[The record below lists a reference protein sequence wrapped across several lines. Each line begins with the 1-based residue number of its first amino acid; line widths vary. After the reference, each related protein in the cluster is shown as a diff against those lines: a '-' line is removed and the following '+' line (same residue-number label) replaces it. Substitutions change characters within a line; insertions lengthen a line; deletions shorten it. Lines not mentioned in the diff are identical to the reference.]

1 MSRRGGRGG
10 HTIAGAAL
18 RNAGL
23 VTDGDVG
30 MRDAAGPSRSR
41 TGGAG
46 GRRAGR
52 NAGVDPS
59 NTNGSGS
66 SLQGRIARQ
75 RANPFGN
82 RPPAK
87 GKKAAINVNDG
98 IRAGNTASLLKS
110 ISSSKAQGGGRIPGG
125 GGIVFSGND
134 MPKTQNVVSLIKRFL
149 ESRWNPQAK
158 FLNLENM
165 RADPILQAE
174 GIKPPGVVGCP
185 KELGNVIWK
194 LCSETCPDVVTIS
207 LANNGFRSLGPVSSL
222 PVYFPHLQNL
232 SLEGN
237 ELKWTKDLDTYGS
250 RKHKLTNLKELLLT
264 GNPVHASAL
273 AAGNE
278 EGYRREV
285 LSKFRNLTLLDQK
298 PVTPTESGFANLPSS
313 GGKSKKVDADAA
325 QVPLRNFPVPNKPG
339 FVDEA
344 AGSIM
349 PNFLSQYFTL
359 YDSDRSQLSEAYA
372 PLAQFSFCLNVV
384 PPPRARAAGFIHTM
398 PHQKELNF
406 DRYLDNGNRNLM
418 RVHTPKARHQSL
430 HHGVASILACL
441 RKLPKTSHPLNDA
454 SKFVVDAW
462 VLPNNVIGAR
472 LKGEERPEALL
483 YINVHGEYAEVPKKG
498 IRSFDRT
505 FAVAPTPPDS
515 PAAAAGWPCVI
526 LSDQL
531 VVRHYSSP
539 SAWAPDSLPTGDVNA
554 EQQQALQAARQNG
567 QASVVPQQ
575 PGVAAPGSVEN
586 PTAPGSATALPP
598 HLQNQAPA
606 AGINE
611 QQHAMSLQLA
621 TQTGLI
627 YPFAVQCLQENGWDY
642 NLALS
647 NFQNLKASNAIPPQA
662 FAQSV

>member
-1 MSRRGGRGG
+1 MSRRGGGRGG

-23 VTDGDVG
+23 VVDGDVG

-41 TGGAG
+41 AGGGGGRKGQRNGGA
-46 GRRAGR
+46 
-52 NAGVDPS
+52 DPS
-59 NTNGSGS
+59 NPDGSGN
-66 SLQGRIARQ
+66 SLRGRIARQ
-75 RANPFGN
+75 RANPLGN
-82 RPPAK
+82 RPAAK

-98 IRAGNTASLLKS
+98 LRAGNTASVLKS

-134 MPKTQNVVSLIKRFL
+134 MPKTQNVISLIKRFL

-174 GIKPPGVVGCP
+174 GVKPPGSAGAP

-194 LCSETCPDVVTIS
+194 LCSEIYPDVVTIS
-207 LANNGFRSLGPVSSL
+207 LAHNGFRNLGPVSSL
-222 PVYFPHLQNL
+222 PAYLPNLQNL

-237 ELKWTKDLDTYGS
+237 DLKWTKDLDTFAV
-250 RKHKLTNLKELLLT
+250 RKSKLTNLKELLLT

-285 LSKFRNLTLLDQK
+285 LSKFRQLTMLDQK
-298 PVTPTESGFANLPSS
+298 PVTETEAGFANLPSS
-313 GGKSKKVDADAA
+313 GKSKKVDADAA

-339 FVDEA
+339 FVDTEA
-344 AGSIM
+344 GAIM
-349 PNFLSQYFTL
+349 PNFLSKFFML
-359 YDSDRSQLSEAYA
+359 YDSDRNQLSEAYA
-372 PLAQFSFCLNVV
+372 PLAQFSFCVNVV
-384 PPPRARAAGFIHTM
+384 PPPRARAAGFLHTM

-406 DRYLDNGNRNLM
+406 DRYQDNGNRNLM
-418 RVHTPKARHQSL
+418 RVHTPKNRHMSL
-430 HHGVASILACL
+430 HHGVGSILACL

-483 YINVHGEYAEVPKKG
+483 YINVHGEYAEAPSQG

-505 FAVAPTPPDS
+505 FAVAPVPPDS

-539 SAWAPDSLPTGDVNA
+539 AAWTPDSLPTGEVTA
-554 EQQQALQAARQNG
+554 EQTQALQAAQQQAG
-567 QASVVPQQ
+567 QAPGMPQPAAQGPVP
-575 PGVAAPGSVEN
+575 VAGGA
-586 PTAPGSATALPP
+586 ALPA

-621 TQTGLI
+621 AQTGLI

-642 NLALS
+642 NLAFT

-662 FAQSV
+662 FAQPV

>member
-1 MSRRGGRGG
+1 MPSRGGGRGG

-23 VTDGDVG
+23 VGDGDVG

-41 TGGAG
+41 AGGPGGRKGQRNGGA
-46 GRRAGR
+46 
-52 NAGVDPS
+52 DPS
-59 NTNGSGS
+59 NPNGSGG
-66 SLQGRIARQ
+66 SLQGRLARQQ
-75 RANPFGN
+75 RANPLGN
-82 RPPAK
+82 RPAAR
-87 GKKAAINVNDG
+87 GKKAINVNDG
-98 IRAGNTASLLKS
+98 LRAANTADTASVLKS
-110 ISSSKAQGGGRIPGG
+110 ISSQKSRAQGGGRIPGG
-125 GGIVFSGND
+125 GNIIFAGND

-149 ESRWNPQAK
+149 ESRWNLQAK

-174 GIKPPGVVGCP
+174 GIKPPGVAGAP

-194 LCSETCPDVVTIS
+194 LCSETYPDVITIS

-222 PVYFPHLQNL
+222 PVYFPNLQNL

-237 ELKWTKDLDTYGS
+237 ELKWTKDLDTFAA
-250 RKHKLTNLKELLLT
+250 RKSKLTNLKELLLT
-264 GNPVHASAL
+264 GNPVHASAI

-285 LSKFRNLTLLDQK
+285 LSKFRQLTMLDQK
-298 PVTPTESGFANLPSS
+298 PVTPTETGFANLPSS
-313 GGKSKKVDADAA
+313 VKSKKVDADAA
-325 QVPLRNFPVPNKPG
+325 QVPLRNFPIGNKPG
-339 FVDEA
+339 FVDAEA
-344 AGSIM
+344 GAIM
-349 PNFLSQYFTL
+349 PNFLSKFFTL
-359 YDSDRSQLSEAYA
+359 YDSDRNQLSEAYA
-372 PLAQFSFCLNVV
+372 PLAQFSYCLNVV
-384 PPPRARAAGFIHTM
+384 PPPRARAAGFLHTM

-406 DRYLDNGNRNLM
+406 DRYQDNGNRNLM
-418 RVHTPKARHQSL
+418 RVHTPKGRNLSL
-430 HHGVASILACL
+430 HHGVGSILATF

-483 YINVHGEYAEVPKKG
+483 YINVHGEYAEAPSQG

-505 FAVAPTPPDS
+505 FAVAPVPPDS
-515 PAAAAGWPCVI
+515 SAAAAGWPCVI

-539 SAWAPDSLPTGDVNA
+539 SAWALDSLPTGEVTA
-554 EQQQALQAARQNG
+554 EQTQALQSAQQGVQAPPATPTPGPAA
-567 QASVVPQQ
+567 A
-575 PGVAAPGSVEN
+575 VAG
-586 PTAPGSATALPP
+586 GGGLPA
-598 HLQNQAPA
+598 HLHNQAPA
-606 AGINE
+606 AGLNE

-621 TQTGLI
+621 AQTGLI

-642 NLALS
+642 NLAFT

-662 FAQSV
+662 FAPA

>member
-1 MSRRGGRGG
+1 MPRGGGRGG

-23 VTDGDVG
+23 VADGDVG

-41 TGGAG
+41 AGGAG
-46 GRRAGR
+46 GRRGGR
-52 NAGVDPS
+52 NSGADPS
-59 NTNGSGS
+59 DPNGN

-75 RANPFGN
+75 RANPLGN
-82 RPPAK
+82 RPPK

-98 IRAGNTASLLKS
+98 LRAGNTASVLKS
-110 ISSSKAQGGGRIPGG
+110 ISPSKTQGGGRIPGG
-125 GGIVFSGND
+125 GGIMFSGND
-134 MPKTQNVVSLIKRFL
+134 MSKTQNVVSLIKRFL
-149 ESRWNPQAK
+149 ESRWNAQAK

-174 GIKPPGVVGCP
+174 GIKLPGVAGSP

-194 LCSETCPDVVTIS
+194 LCSETYPDVVTIS
-207 LANNGFRSLGPVSSL
+207 LANNGLRSLGPVSSL
-222 PVYFPHLQNL
+222 PAYFPNLQNL

-237 ELKWTKDLDTYGS
+237 ELRWTKDLDTYAV
-250 RKHKLTNLKELLLT
+250 RKSKLLNLKELLLT
-264 GNPVHASAL
+264 GNPVHASAI

-278 EGYRREV
+278 EGYRQEV
-285 LSKFRNLTLLDQK
+285 LSKFRTLTMLDRK
-298 PVTPTESGFANLPSS
+298 PVTPTESGFANLPT
-313 GGKSKKVDADAA
+313 GGKSKKIDADAA
-325 QVPLRNFPVPNKPG
+325 QVPLRNFPIPNKPG
-339 FVDEA
+339 FVDAEA
-344 AGSIM
+344 GAIM
-349 PNFLSQYFTL
+349 PNFLSKYFML
-359 YDSDRSQLSEAYA
+359 YDTDRSQLSEAYA
-372 PLAQFSFCLNVV
+372 PLAQFSFCLNVI
-384 PPPRARAAGFIHTM
+384 PPPRARAAGFLHTM

-406 DRYLDNGNRNLM
+406 DRYSDNGNRNLM
-418 RVHTPKARHQSL
+418 RIRTPKVHHQSL
-430 HHGVASILACL
+430 HHGAGSILACL
-441 RKLPKTSHPLNDA
+441 RRLPKTSHPLNDA

-483 YINVHGEYAEVPKKG
+483 YINVHGEYAEAPSQG

-539 SAWAPDSLPTGDVNA
+539 SAWAPDSLPTGEVTA
-554 EQQQALQAARQNG
+554 EQTQALQAAQQG
-567 QASVVPQQ
+567 APQTQ
-575 PGVAAPGSVEN
+575 PGAPAAAAVPTPAVAANAAG
-586 PTAPGSATALPP
+586 LPP

-611 QQHAMSLQLA
+611 QQHAMSMQLA

-642 NLALS
+642 NLALT

-662 FAQSV
+662 FAQPV

>member
-1 MSRRGGRGG
+1 MSRRGGGRGG

-23 VTDGDVG
+23 VVDGDVG

-41 TGGAG
+41 AGGAG
-46 GRRAGR
+46 GRKGQR
-52 NAGVDPS
+52 NGGADPS
-59 NTNGSGS
+59 NPDGSGNP
-66 SLQGRIARQ
+66 LRGRIARQ
-75 RANPFGN
+75 RANPLGN
-82 RPPAK
+82 RPATK

-98 IRAGNTASLLKS
+98 LRAGNTASVLKS

-134 MPKTQNVVSLIKRFL
+134 MPKTQNVISLIKRFL

-174 GIKPPGVVGCP
+174 GVKPPGSAGAP

-194 LCSETCPDVVTIS
+194 LCSETYPDVVTIS
-207 LANNGFRSLGPVSSL
+207 LANNGFRNLGPVSSL
-222 PVYFPHLQNL
+222 PAYFPNLQNL

-237 ELKWTKDLDTYGS
+237 DLKWTKDLDTFAT
-250 RKHKLTNLKELLLT
+250 RKTKLTNLRELLLT
-264 GNPVHASAL
+264 GNPVHASAI

-285 LSKFRNLTLLDQK
+285 LSKFRQLTMLDQK
-298 PVTPTESGFANLPSS
+298 PVTETESGFANLPSS
-313 GGKSKKVDADAA
+313 GKSKKVDADAA

-339 FVDEA
+339 FVDAEA
-344 AGSIM
+344 GAIM
-349 PNFLSQYFTL
+349 PNFLSKFFTL
-359 YDSDRSQLSEAYA
+359 YDSDRNQLSEAYA
-372 PLAQFSFCLNVV
+372 PLAQFSFCVNVV
-384 PPPRARAAGFIHTM
+384 PPPRARAAGFLHTM

-406 DRYLDNGNRNLM
+406 DRYQDNGNRNLM
-418 RVHTPKARHQSL
+418 RVHTPKNRHTSL
-430 HHGVASILACL
+430 HHGVGSILACL

-462 VLPNNVIGAR
+462 VLPNTVIGAR
-472 LKGEERPEALL
+472 LQGEERPEALL
-483 YINVHGEYAEVPKKG
+483 YINVHGEYAEAPSQG

-505 FAVAPTPPDS
+505 FAVAPVPPDS

-539 SAWAPDSLPTGDVNA
+539 SAWAPDSLPTGEVTA
-554 EQQQALQAARQNG
+554 EQTQALQAAQQAG
-567 QASVVPQQ
+567 QTPVMPQ
-575 PGVAAPGSVEN
+575 PAAPGSIPV
-586 PTAPGSATALPP
+586 AGGAALPP

-642 NLALS
+642 NLAFT

-662 FAQSV
+662 FAQPV

>member
-1 MSRRGGRGG
+1 M
-10 HTIAGAAL
+10 
-18 RNAGL
+18 
-23 VTDGDVG
+23 
-30 MRDAAGPSRSR
+30 
-41 TGGAG
+41 
-46 GRRAGR
+46 
-52 NAGVDPS
+52 
-59 NTNGSGS
+59 
-66 SLQGRIARQ
+66 ARQ
-75 RANPFGN
+75 RANPLGN

-98 IRAGNTASLLKS
+98 LRAGNTASVLKS

-134 MPKTQNVVSLIKRFL
+134 MPKTQNVISLIKRFL

-158 FLNLENM
+158 FLNLEVRTSNPPTYHFDNQHSTNPLIPTSSQQNM

-174 GIKPPGVVGCP
+174 GVKPPGAAGAP
-185 KELGNVIWK
+185 KEIGNVIWK
-194 LCSETCPDVVTIS
+194 LCSETYPDVVTIS
-207 LANNGFRSLGPVSSL
+207 LANNSLRNLGPVSSL
-222 PVYFPHLQNL
+222 PAYFPNLQNL

-237 ELKWTKDLDTYGS
+237 ELKWTKDLDTFAS
-250 RKHKLTNLKELLLT
+250 RKTKLTNLKELLLT
-264 GNPVHASAL
+264 GNPLHASAI

-285 LSKFRNLTLLDQK
+285 LSKFRQLTMLDQK
-298 PVTPTESGFANLPSS
+298 PVTPTESGFANLPTS
-313 GGKSKKVDADAA
+313 GKSKKVDADAA

-339 FVDEA
+339 FVDAEA
-344 AGSIM
+344 GAIM
-349 PNFLSQYFTL
+349 PNFLSKFFTL
-359 YDSDRSQLSEAYA
+359 YDSDRNQLSEAYA

-384 PPPRARAAGFIHTM
+384 PPPRARAAGFLHTM
-398 PHQKELNF
+398 PHQKELSF
-406 DRYLDNGNRNLM
+406 DRYQDIGNRNLM
-418 RVHTPKARHQSL
+418 RVHTPKNRHMAL
-430 HHGVASILACL
+430 HHGVGNILAYL

-483 YINVHGEYAEVPKKG
+483 YINVHGEYAEAPSQG
-498 IRSFDRT
+498 IRSFDRI
-505 FAVAPTPPDS
+505 FAVAPVPPDS

-539 SAWAPDSLPTGDVNA
+539 SAWAPDSLPTGEVTA
-554 EQQQALQAARQNG
+554 EQAQALRAAAAAQ
-567 QASVVPQQ
+567 QQ
-575 PGVAAPGSVEN
+575 PGQAPGMPPTAAQGPAAPSV
-586 PTAPGSATALPP
+586 AGGAAALPP

-621 TQTGLI
+621 AQTGLI

-642 NLALS
+642 NLAFT

-662 FAQSV
+662 FAQPV

>member
-1 MSRRGGRGG
+1 MPRGGGRGG

-23 VTDGDVG
+23 VVDGDVG
-30 MRDAAGPSRSR
+30 MRGVAGPSRSR
-41 TGGAG
+41 AGGAG
-46 GRRAGR
+46 GRRGGR
-52 NAGVDPS
+52 NTGADPS
-59 NTNGSGS
+59 DTNGN

-75 RANPFGN
+75 RANPMGN
-82 RPPAK
+82 RPLTK

-98 IRAGNTASLLKS
+98 LRAGNAASVLKS

-125 GGIVFSGND
+125 GGIIYAGND

-149 ESRWNPQAK
+149 QSRWNPQAK

-174 GIKPPGVVGCP
+174 GIKPPGVAGSS

-194 LCSETCPDVVTIS
+194 LCSETYPDAVTIS
-207 LANNGFRSLGPVSSL
+207 LANNYLRSLGPVSSL
-222 PVYFPHLQNL
+222 PAYFPNLQNL

-237 ELKWTKDLDTYGS
+237 ELRWTKDLDTFAA
-250 RKHKLTNLKELLLT
+250 RKSKLTNLKELLLT
-264 GNPVHASAL
+264 GNPVHASAM

-278 EGYRREV
+278 EGYRQEV
-285 LSKFRNLTLLDQK
+285 LSKFRTLTMLDQK
-298 PVTPTESGFANLPSS
+298 PVTPTESAFANLPTT
-313 GGKSKKVDADAA
+313 GKSKKMDADAA

-339 FVDEA
+339 FVDA
-344 AGSIM
+344 DAGAIM
-349 PNFLSQYFTL
+349 PSFLSKFFML
-359 YDSDRSQLSEAYA
+359 YDTDRSQLTEAYA

-384 PPPRARAAGFIHTM
+384 PPPRARAAGFLHTM

-406 DRYLDNGNRNLM
+406 DRYQDNGNRNLM
-418 RVHTPKARHQSL
+418 RIRTPKVRHQSL
-430 HHGVASILACL
+430 HHGAGSILACMK
-441 RKLPKTSHPLNDA
+441 RLPKTSHPLNDA
-454 SKFVVDAW
+454 SKFIVDAW
-462 VLPNNVIGAR
+462 VLPNNAIGAR

-483 YINVHGEYAEVPKKG
+483 FINVHGEYAEAPSQGV
-498 IRSFDRT
+498 RSFDRLFT
-505 FAVAPTPPDS
+505 VAPTPPDS

-539 SAWAPDSLPTGDVNA
+539 SAWAPDSLPTGEVTA
-554 EQQQALQAARQNG
+554 EQTQDLQAAQQQQQSG
-567 QASVVPQQ
+567 GAVQPQ
-575 PGVAAPGSVEN
+575 PGISAATPVAA
-586 PTAPGSATALPP
+586 APVGVNGAALPP

-642 NLALS
+642 NLAFT
-647 NFQNLKASNAIPPQA
+647 NFQSLEASNAIPPQA
-662 FAQSV
+662 FAQPV

>member
-23 VTDGDVG
+23 VGDGDVG

-41 TGGAG
+41 AGGAG
-46 GRRAGR
+46 GRRGGR
-52 NAGVDPS
+52 NVGSDPS
-59 NTNGSGS
+59 NSNGSANP
-66 SLQGRIARQ
+66 LHGRIARQ
-75 RANPFGN
+75 RANPLGN
-82 RPPAK
+82 RPHAK

-98 IRAGNTASLLKS
+98 LRAGNTASVLKS

-149 ESRWNPQAK
+149 ESRWNAQAK

-174 GIKPPGVVGCP
+174 GIKPPGVAGAP

-194 LCSETCPDVVTIS
+194 LCSETYPDVVTIS
-207 LANNGFRSLGPVSSL
+207 LANNGLRSLGPVSSL
-222 PVYFPHLQNL
+222 PAYFPNLQNL

-237 ELKWTKDLDTYGS
+237 ELKWTKDLDTFAA
-250 RKHKLTNLKELLLT
+250 RKSKLTNLKELLLT
-264 GNPVHASAL
+264 GNPVHASAI

-285 LSKFRNLTLLDQK
+285 LSKFRQLTLLDQK

-313 GGKSKKVDADAA
+313 GKSKKVDADAA

-339 FVDEA
+339 FVDAEA
-344 AGSIM
+344 GAIM
-349 PNFLSQYFTL
+349 PNFLSKYFTL

-384 PPPRARAAGFIHTM
+384 PPPRARAAGFLHTM
-398 PHQKELNF
+398 PHQKELSF
-406 DRYLDNGNRNLM
+406 DRYQDNGNRNLM
-418 RVHTPKARHQSL
+418 RVHAPKVRHQSL
-430 HHGVASILACL
+430 HHGVGSILACL
-441 RKLPKTSHPLNDA
+441 KKLPKTSHPLNDA

-462 VLPNNVIGAR
+462 VLPNSVIGAR

-483 YINVHGEYAEVPKKG
+483 YINVHGEYAEAPSQG

-505 FAVAPTPPDS
+505 FAVAPTPPGS
-515 PAAAAGWPCVI
+515 PAASAGWPCVI

-539 SAWAPDSLPTGDVNA
+539 SAWAPDSLATGEVTA
-554 EQQQALQAARQNG
+554 EQAQALQAAQQAG
-567 QASVVPQQ
+567 QPSALPQPPVPAAGAVPTPSL
-575 PGVAAPGSVEN
+575 PGGA
-586 PTAPGSATALPP
+586 ALPP

-611 QQHAMSLQLA
+611 QQHSMSLQLA

-642 NLALS
+642 NLALT

-662 FAQSV
+662 FASPA